1 MIPRIE
7 LTCSSGFA
15 LRGSMASWRA
25 VMRVGARGELRGSYV
40 DGSPRSFALPRHRFA
55 VDEALFEASRAAL
68 LELPGTPGFVMDD
81 APTQGITCESD
92 AGAVARSR
100 CEGNAERAFRERW
113 AALYR
118 LARPALIQ
126 AGAPPQVMGEID
138 ALAAP

>member
-15 LRGSMASWRA
+15 LHGSMVSWKA

-40 DGSPRSFALPRHRFA
+40 DGSPRSFALPRHRLP
-55 VDEALFEASRAAL
+55 VDEALFEATWAAL
-68 LELPGTPGFVMDD
+68 QELPGTPGFVMDD
-81 APTQGITCESD
+81 APTQEITCESD
-92 AGAVARSR
+92 AGALTRTR
-100 CEGNAERAFRERW
+100 YEGNAERAFRERW
-113 AALYR
+113 AELYR

-126 AGAPPQVMGEID
+126 AGAPPQVMAEID